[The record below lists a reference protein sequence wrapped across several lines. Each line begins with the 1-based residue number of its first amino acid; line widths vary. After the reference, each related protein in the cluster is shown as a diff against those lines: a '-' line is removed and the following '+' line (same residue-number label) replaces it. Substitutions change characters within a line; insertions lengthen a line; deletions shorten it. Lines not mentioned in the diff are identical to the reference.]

1 MWLFLKF
8 ALGHVGQPPHK
19 QGDNDR
25 YEGGGEPATSYR
37 GIKSAHYW
45 GEPERAPH

>member
-8 ALGHVGQPPHK
+8 ALAHGHVGQPPHK

-25 YEGGGEPATSYR
+25 YERRGEPATSHR
-37 GIKSAHYW
+37 GIKSAH
-45 GEPERAPH
+45 ALS